1 MIRHIHMVT
10 PELPPRAGGVADYA
24 ARLAEHWPEG
34 KLSEWWVAAGAVAAV
49 QAHPA
54 WTVKTV
60 PVDAS
65 GKRWPETGT
74 LFVHY
79 TQYGYAGGGI
89 PWRLVVGLRRW
100 RRNDK
105 SFPGREARRLVV
117 FFHET
122 WQEGPPWRRRGL
134 VAPFA
139 RWCARALAGAADAV
153 AVNCGRH
160 AAQLGNG
167 CDVLVLPVPA
177 NISPGGAG
185 GQGLGAKS
193 SKLRLVIFGL
203 PETRLRTLKAH
214 RGFVSWLRNRGG
226 LEELVLL
233 GAGEE
238 TDRFAVEGLRLADD
252 LAGAGVRRVGATDA
266 AGVSVELFR
275 ADLGLSAYAADEA
288 GKSGTLAALFAHAC
302 AVGCAG
308 HDAGGL
314 ALDLSPGANGAPRD
328 WNQWQDAATCAKREA
343 RVAAYVADAL
353 NWDKH
358 AARLAKLIR
367 ES

>member
-1 MIRHIHMVT
+1 MIGRIHMVT

-24 ARLAEHWPEG
+24 EQLAAHWPEE
-34 KLSEWWVAAGAVAAV
+34 KLSEWWVAAGAAEAA
-49 QAHPA
+49 QAHPVWA
-54 WTVKTV
+54 VKTV

-79 TQYGYAGGGI
+79 TQYGYAGDGI
-89 PWRLVVGLRRW
+89 PWRLVLGLCRW
-100 RRNDK
+100 RRK
-105 SFPGREARRLVV
+105 AESSYGREARRLVV

-122 WQEGPPWRRRGL
+122 WLEGPPWRRRGI

-139 RWCARALAGAADAV
+139 RWCARALAGAADV
-153 AVNCGRH
+153 VVTNCGRH
-160 AAQLGNG
+160 AAQLGDV
-167 CDVLVLPVPA
+167 CDVTVLPVPA
-177 NISPGGAG
+177 NISPEAAG
-185 GQGLGAKS
+185 NHGPGPKR

-214 RGFVSWLRNRGG
+214 RFFISWLRNRGG
-226 LEELVLL
+226 LGELVLL
-233 GAGEE
+233 GAGDE
-238 TDRFAVEGLRLADD
+238 TDRFAVKGARLADE

-266 AGVSVELFR
+266 AGVSVELVR
-275 ADLGLSAYAADEA
+275 ADLGLSAYAADET

-314 ALDLSPGANGAPRD
+314 ALDLSPGAEGAPRD
-328 WNQWQDAATCAKREA
+328 WDQWQDVGACAKREA
-343 RVAAYVADAL
+343 RVAAYVAGAL

-358 AARLAKLIR
+358 AARLAELIR
-367 ES
+367 EG